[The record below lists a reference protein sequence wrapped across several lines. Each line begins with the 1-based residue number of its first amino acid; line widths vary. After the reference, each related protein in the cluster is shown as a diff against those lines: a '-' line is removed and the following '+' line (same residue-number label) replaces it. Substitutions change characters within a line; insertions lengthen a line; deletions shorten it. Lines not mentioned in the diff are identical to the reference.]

1 MEELMKSF
9 ERYYATDSEMEYLF
23 NTEFN
28 KEEYDELNKNLNKKD
43 TNGEG
48 ERFISRKYL
57 SDFYSQLT
65 EEQKK
70 FIAKFQVILASAIL
84 EDKLDREY
92 NIKNY
97 EELNNNLSMKGGIK
111 IGN

>member
-43 TNGEG
+43 TNGE
-48 ERFISRKYL
+48 RFISRKYL
-57 SDFYSQLT
+57 SNFYSQLT

-92 NIKNY
+92 NIENY
-97 EELNNNLSMKGGIK
+97 EELNKNLSMKGGIV
-111 IGN
+111 IGK

>member
-9 ERYYATDSEMEYLF
+9 ERYYAINNKMENLF

-43 TNGEG
+43 TNR

-92 NIKNY
+92 NIENY
-97 EELNNNLSMKGGIK
+97 EELNKNLSMKGGIK